1 MNALDGVEQ
10 ALTSGRGEIMLDPAI
25 ALAARRPIERMLDF
39 AAAARQPVRSSGDFA
54 RDGALYRHFGP
65 A

>member
-1 MNALDGVEQ
+1 
-10 ALTSGRGEIMLDPAI
+10 MLDPAI

>member
-10 ALTSGRGEIMLDPAI
+10 APTRRGEIMLDPAI